1 MFGRGGPVKVFV
13 ATRPVDFRKGIDG
26 LALAVQEMFGIDP
39 FCGAVFVF
47 RSKRADRI
55 KLLVWDQTGMVLVHK
70 RLEGGKFVWPQVQDG
85 VTRVSSA
92 QLAQLA
98 ALFEDEEDQKTVRG
112 TVSPTNDW
120 RLVRP
125 ERVRRPVVAG

>member
-1 MFGRGGPVKVFV
+1 MMLGQGEPTKVYV
-13 ATRPVDFRKGIDG
+13 ATRPVDFRKGSEEG
-26 LALAVQEMFGIDP
+26 QKTVRGTVFPTNGHALAVQEMFELDP

-70 RLEGGKFVWPQVQDG
+70 RLEGGKFVWPQMRDG
-85 VTRVSSA
+85 VMRLSS
-92 QLAQLA
+92 AQLA
-98 ALFEDEEDQKTVRG
+98 ALFEG
-112 TVSPTNDW
+112 LDW

-125 ERVRRPVVAG
+125 ERAGRPLVAG